1 MGPITFYVAMNAA
14 NGDGTNRG
22 DRIYTTSVTLTP
34 AGGPGPRPQRAH
46 DFGRGQRREFPP
58 PASAAGSWVTIQG
71 TNLATATRTWRAD
84 EIVNGALPTS
94 LDGVS
99 VKINGKDASVYFISP
114 TQINVQAP
122 SDTAQGDVQVT
133 VTNAAGTS
141 AAATAQLQSFSPAFF
156 LWDGKYAVATRPDF
170 SWVGKPGLF
179 PGTTT
184 TPAKPGDVIVLWG
197 TGFGS
202 TNPEMPAGKA
212 VDRTAVLANNPAV
225 RVGGAGADFLGG
237 ALTPGAAGL
246 YQIVVKIPDSAP
258 DGDIPVV
265 ADFGSFR
272 SPDNVFITVQR

>member
-1 MGPITFYVAMNAA
+1 MPTISGVV
-14 NGDGTNRG
+14 NGA
-22 DRIYTTSVTLTP
+22 SFTP
-34 AGGPGPRPQRAH
+34 GI
-46 DFGRGQRREFPP
+46 
-58 PASAAGSWVTIQG
+58 SAGSWVTIQG

-84 EIVNGALPTS
+84 EIVNGVLPTS

-122 SDTAQGDVQVT
+122 SDTAQGNVQVT

-212 VDRTAVLANNPAV
+212 VDRTAVLANNPTV